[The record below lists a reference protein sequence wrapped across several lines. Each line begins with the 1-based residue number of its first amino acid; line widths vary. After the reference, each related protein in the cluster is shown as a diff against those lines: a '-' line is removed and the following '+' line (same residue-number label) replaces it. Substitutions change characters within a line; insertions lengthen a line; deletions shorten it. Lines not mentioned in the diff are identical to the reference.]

1 MKNMRDHWLK
11 LSSDVIVRQSEI
23 KALYKIQGPEH
34 YTYSRIILRDDK
46 FLDIHLPVE
55 SVINF
60 LNNPV
65 KYKYNLDNLRS

>member
-1 MKNMRDHWLK
+1 MKNMKDNWLK

-34 YTYSRIILRDDK
+34 YTYSRVLLKDYK
-46 FLDIHLPVE
+46 LLDIHLPVE
-55 SVINF
+55 MVISF
-60 LNNPV
+60 LNNPA